1 MTQCVLKRQYPNKAH
16 NAGADTV
23 SMCDGAGGVVSAAR
37 RPQVDFVWVNS
48 DMEGFEWF
56 LELLDDMDNY
66 QKRRNLLD
74 NFLKFYLYRTGVKP
88 MPSFTPLR
96 HQLHQ
101 GKPRWE
107 DLLKQIVDKSSGG
120 IEVFF
125 SGPKTAR
132 KVVKKSCLDI
142 GLVFNTTT
150 F

>member
-1 MTQCVLKRQYPNKAH
+1 MQLPSSFMNIRK
-16 NAGADTV
+16 
-23 SMCDGAGGVVSAAR
+23 
-37 RPQVDFVWVNS
+37 VDFVWVNS

-107 DLLKQIVDKSSGG
+107 DVSPRPWRPSS
-120 IEVFF
+120 
-125 SGPKTAR
+125 
-132 KVVKKSCLDI
+132 DI
-142 GLVFNTTT
+142 HSQSQPLHGDNRCMVNAIQPSALAFAKPLTITGVWAA
-150 F
+150 